1 MFRSRNDALARQVDF
16 ETEVWDFFDLS
27 SLWEKQEK
35 VLGSGMVGTGALI
48 LGGRALGGI
57 SWLDSTLTAAKI
69 VGPNNMRRLLLP
81 GLITAAAT
89 GVSVFFCL
97 PTGFFKVKAIFIPC
111 VAFIVATSTTGH
123 DRLPHPTPQPYD
135 PHLYWTFP
143 KENKGVHNQSQDL

>member
-81 GLITAAAT
+81 GLITA
-89 GVSVFFCL
+89 GKLHPLSL
-97 PTGFFKVKAIFIPC
+97 K
-111 VAFIVATSTTGH
+111 
-123 DRLPHPTPQPYD
+123 PHPSILTSLSQP
-135 PHLYWTFP
+135 
-143 KENKGVHNQSQDL
+143 SS